1 MIMGKSKIN
10 YFVDLLML
18 ISFIINAITGLII
31 FFFLP
36 LGVRKGGYQEFLGI
50 IKQNWVDVHN
60 WSGFL
65 LIIFVAIHLILHWN
79 WFVRMTKSLIQRGNK
94 D

>member
-31 FFFLP
+31 FFFLT

-79 WFVRMTKSLIQRGNK
+79 WIVCMTKSLIQK
-94 D
+94 K